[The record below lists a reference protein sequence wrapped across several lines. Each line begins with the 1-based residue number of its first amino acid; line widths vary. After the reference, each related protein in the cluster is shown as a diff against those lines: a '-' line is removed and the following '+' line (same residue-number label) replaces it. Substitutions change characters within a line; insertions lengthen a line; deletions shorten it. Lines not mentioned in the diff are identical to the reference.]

1 MLIVFRPSVDV
12 LLTIFQHSIDQ
23 SGQPVSH
30 GGDGFR
36 GAELAAQASVLR
48 AEVGLASQEGG
59 GPQPQCGGR
68 AVEHVTSSSTEHFVA
83 DDAVV
88 WTESSGTWPAL

>member
-1 MLIVFRPSVDV
+1 MGRLLSDELDLLLAVPLLIVFRASVDV

-59 GPQPQCGGR
+59 GPSR
-68 AVEHVTSSSTEHFVA
+68 SAVAARLST
-83 DDAVV
+83 
-88 WTESSGTWPAL
+88 